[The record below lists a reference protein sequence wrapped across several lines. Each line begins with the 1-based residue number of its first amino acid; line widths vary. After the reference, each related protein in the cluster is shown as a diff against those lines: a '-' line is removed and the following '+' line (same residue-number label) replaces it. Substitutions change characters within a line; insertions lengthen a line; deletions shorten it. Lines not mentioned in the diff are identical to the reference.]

1 MQLTQRMTSPEFVGR
16 EPELASL
23 VAGLERAADGRPAVA
38 LVSGESGVGK
48 TRLVAERVGARTN
61 VSA

>member
-48 TRLVAERVGARTN
+48 TRLVAERAGARTN